1 MSTEGEKRKDPGDA
15 VREGVR
21 SVIGILGALK
31 DAIEDTFE
39 ELRTGGEAT
48 PEEAK
53 EAARSTFRAAQDAV
67 EDVRDRLDFITRKE
81 FDALREE
88 VAGLEAR
95 VNALS
100 ESAHRTGDSSAGA
113 EDTTGTGGSTSSDQ
127 PEPAAD
133 PRGDDGSEGGGDFR
147 FEVE

>member
-1 MSTEGEKRKDPGDA
+1 MTTEGEKRKDPGDA

-31 DAIEDTFE
+31 DAVEDTFE

-48 PEEAK
+48 PDEDRD
-53 EAARSTFRAAQDAV
+53 AARSTFRAAQDAV

-100 ESAHRTGDSSAGA
+100 ESAHAAGATAASPDNAASANESEGSGPAQAEPAGGDSNSA
-113 EDTTGTGGSTSSDQ
+113 
-127 PEPAAD
+127 
-133 PRGDDGSEGGGDFR
+133 GGDFR